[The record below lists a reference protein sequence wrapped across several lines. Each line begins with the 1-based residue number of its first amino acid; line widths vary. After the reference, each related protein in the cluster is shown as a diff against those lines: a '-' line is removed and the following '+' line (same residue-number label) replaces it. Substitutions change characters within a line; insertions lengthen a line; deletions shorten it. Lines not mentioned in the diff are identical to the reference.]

1 MADGPTRDANEA
13 ADRLRAALAM
23 FETGVEIKRQTLRRE
38 NPGLT
43 ELETEA
49 RLRAWLGSVPARSS
63 AIPWD
68 AAFPGL
74 ALPREEPRGGP
85 SFGRARSG

>member
-1 MADGPTRDANEA
+1 MADGPTRDAAEA

-23 FETGVEIKRQTLRRE
+23 FETGVEMKRQTLRRE

-49 RLRAWLGSVPARSS
+49 RLRAWLGERPGAEFGDTVGRRVPWPRPS
-63 AIPWD
+63 A
-68 AAFPGL
+68 
-74 ALPREEPRGGP
+74 
-85 SFGRARSG
+85 